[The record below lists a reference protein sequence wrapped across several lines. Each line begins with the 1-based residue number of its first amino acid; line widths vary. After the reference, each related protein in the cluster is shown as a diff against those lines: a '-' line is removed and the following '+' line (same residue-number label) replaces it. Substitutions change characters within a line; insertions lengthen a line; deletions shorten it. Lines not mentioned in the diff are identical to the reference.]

1 MDKSRKDNM
10 KKTRKIIILM
20 NLLAVA
26 ACATAFGQ
34 AVTVTPPLFVET
46 SERKDFIEKG
56 MTQDMVSALIGSPD
70 KMYWDNSEKTVYHA
84 VYEYEVYKCSFS
96 FTLES
101 PQRTGSQF
109 RETSKSKVEA
119 RYAASVAVY
128 FYKNDGKWIVFKV
141 IGSDKDYKAYREN
154 GYNPLRRMCVPDDAV
169 LVEQYR

>member
-1 MDKSRKDNM
+1 MKS
-10 KKTRKIIILM
+10 TRKQGRIWLASLVVILSQ
-20 NLLAVA
+20 NIAW
-26 ACATAFGQ
+26 GQ
-34 AVTVTPPLFVET
+34 AVTVTPPVFLQ
-46 SERKDFIEKG
+46 SEESSNLIEKG

-119 RYAASVAVY
+119 KYAASVAVY

>member
-1 MDKSRKDNM
+1 MKS
-10 KKTRKIIILM
+10 TRKQGRIWLASLVVILSQ
-20 NLLAVA
+20 NIAW
-26 ACATAFGQ
+26 GQ
-34 AVTVTPPLFVET
+34 AVTVTSPVFLQ
-46 SERKDFIEKG
+46 SEESSNLIEKG

-96 FTLES
+96 FTLET

-119 RYAASVAVY
+119 KYAASVAVY
-128 FYKNDGKWIVFKV
+128 FYKNNGTWIVFKV

>member
-1 MDKSRKDNM
+1 MKS
-10 KKTRKIIILM
+10 TRKQGRIWLASLVVILSQ
-20 NLLAVA
+20 NIAW
-26 ACATAFGQ
+26 GQ
-34 AVTVTPPLFVET
+34 AVTVTSPVFLQ
-46 SERKDFIEKG
+46 SEESSNLIEKG

-119 RYAASVAVY
+119 KYAASVAVY
-128 FYKNDGKWIVFKV
+128 FYKNNGTWIVFKV